1 MEKKALYYKLHSYC
15 ACKFKILNRLHSRV
29 VGVCAMDGEAKI
41 PAVKLF
47 ISQLSV
53 AQQTLGTAG
62 LVGLVLHSVEFTRVW
77 LQASA
82 T

>member
-1 MEKKALYYKLHSYC
+1 M
-15 ACKFKILNRLHSRV
+15 F
-29 VGVCAMDGEAKI
+29 GMDGEAKI

-53 AQQTLGTAG
+53 AEQALGTAG

-82 T
+82 K